1 MRLEPLFAKLAEI
14 RANPSGRTFIL
25 ADARDAD
32 MAWGIPSFGPSRS
45 GQGFRSA
52 PAFLEEI
59 RAVVRQ
65 GFVDVLLASASTM
78 DTLAHKERLF
88 EGSPVTPAV
97 RINDA
102 TDIWRQRGARY
113 QEWPS
118 APFATAYIQEAQFGS
133 LTASREGAPVVNLGL
148 YSMTF
153 NNDLES
159 DLKSLQAFREFRA
172 EAEKCGFQYF
182 LEVFAPNSQNTG
194 LSPEQVPAF
203 VNDQI
208 VRTLAGVPSSGR
220 PLFLKIPYFGPKPLE
235 ELVAYDPSVVVG
247 ILGGSSGTTYD
258 AFKLLSEARKYGAR
272 VALFGRR
279 IKDSEHPLTFIHMLR
294 LIADG
299 EIEPEEAVRNYHSD
313 LEKQR
318 IRPKR
323 RLEEDLLLTMS
334 EISYASASFPGLE
347 LRSSLVFIQ

>member
-1 MRLEPLFAKLAEI
+1 MSVKSLFAKLAEI
-14 RANPSGRTFIL
+14 RANPSSHTFIL

-32 MAWGIPSFGPSRS
+32 MAWGIPCFGKASS
-45 GQGFRSA
+45 GHGFRSA

-88 EGSPVTPAV
+88 EGSHVTPAV

-102 TDIWRQRGARY
+102 TDIWRLRGARY
-113 QEWPS
+113 CESPS

-133 LTASREGAPVVNLGL
+133 LTAPRQGSPVVNLGL

-153 NNDLES
+153 NNDLEA
-159 DLKSLQAFREFRA
+159 DLRTLRAFREFRA
-172 EAEKCGFQYF
+172 EAEKCGFHYF
-182 LEVFAPNSQNTG
+182 LEVFAPNSPMTG
-194 LSPEQVPAF
+194 LSSEQVPAF

-220 PLFLKIPYFGPKPLE
+220 PLFLKIPYFGPGPLE

-258 AFKLLSEARKYGAR
+258 AFKLLAEARNHGAR

-279 IKDSEHPLTFIHMLR
+279 IKDSEHPLAFIRMLR
-294 LIADG
+294 AIADR
-299 EIEPEEAVRNYHSD
+299 EIEPEEAVRNYHNE
-313 LEKQR
+313 LEKHG
-318 IRPKR
+318 IRPR
-323 RLEEDLLLTMS
+323 HQLEKDLLLTPS
-334 EISYASASFPGLE
+334 ENSYSSA
-347 LRSSLVFIQ
+347 

>member
-1 MRLEPLFAKLAEI
+1 MSVDTLLVTLAEI
-14 RANPSGRTFIL
+14 RANASGRAFIL

-32 MAWGIPSFGPSRS
+32 MAWGIPSFGKART

-65 GFVDVLLASASTM
+65 GIVDVLLASASTL

-88 EGSPVTPAV
+88 DGSQVTPAV

-102 TDIWRQRGARY
+102 SDIWLQRGAHYR
-113 QEWPS
+113 EWSS
-118 APFATAYIQEAQFGS
+118 APFATAYIPEAQFGS
-133 LTASREGAPVVNLGL
+133 LTAPRESKPVVNLGL

-153 NNDLES
+153 NNDLEA
-159 DLKSLQAFREFRA
+159 DLRTLRAFREFRA
-172 EAEKCGFQYF
+172 EAEKCGFHYF
-182 LEVFAPNSQNTG
+182 LEVFAPNSPRTG
-194 LSPEQVPAF
+194 LTSEQVPAF

-220 PLFLKIPYFGPKPLE
+220 PLFLKIPYFGPGPLE
-235 ELVAYDPSVVVG
+235 ELVAYDPSVIVG

-258 AFKLLSEARKYGAR
+258 AFRLLAEARKYGAR

-279 IKDSEHPLTFIHMLR
+279 IKDSEHPLAFIRMLR
-294 LIADG
+294 LIADC
-299 EIEPEEAVRNYHSD
+299 EIEPEEAVRTYHSE
-313 LEKQR
+313 LEKQG
-318 IRPKR
+318 IRPKY
-323 RLEEDLLLTMS
+323 RLEEDLLLTTPETS
-334 EISYASASFPGLE
+334 
-347 LRSSLVFIQ
+347 

>member
-1 MRLEPLFAKLAEI
+1 MSVKSLFAKLAEI
-14 RANPSGRTFIL
+14 RSNPSGRTFIL

-32 MAWGIPSFGPSRS
+32 MAWGVPSFGKARS
-45 GQGFRSA
+45 GHGFRSA

-59 RAVVRQ
+59 RQVVRQ

-88 EGSPVTPAV
+88 EGSHVTPAV

-102 TDIWRQRGARY
+102 TDIWRTRGARY
-113 QEWPS
+113 HESPS

-133 LTASREGAPVVNLGL
+133 LTAAREGAPVVNLGL

-153 NNDLES
+153 NNDLEA
-159 DLKSLQAFREFRA
+159 DLRSLHTFREFRA
-172 EAEKCGFQYF
+172 EAEKCGFHYF
-182 LEVFAPNSQNTG
+182 LEVFAPNSPKTG
-194 LSPEQVPAF
+194 LSSDQVPAF

-220 PLFLKIPYFGPKPLE
+220 PLFLKIPYFGPGPLE

-247 ILGGSSGTTYD
+247 ILGGSSGTTYE
-258 AFKLLSEARKYGAR
+258 AFRLLAEARKHGAR

-279 IKDSEHPLTFIHMLR
+279 IKDSEHSLAFIRMLR

-299 EIEPEEAVRNYHSD
+299 EIEPEEAVRNYHSE
-313 LEKQR
+313 LEKQG

-323 RLEEDLLLTMS
+323 RLEEDLLLTPS
-334 EISYASASFPGLE
+334 ETS
-347 LRSSLVFIQ
+347 

>member
-1 MRLEPLFAKLAEI
+1 MSVDSLYAKLAAI

-32 MAWGIPSFGPSRS
+32 MAWGIPSFGKTRS

-52 PAFLEEI
+52 PAFHEEI
-59 RAVVRQ
+59 RAVVHQ
-65 GFVDVLLASASTM
+65 GFVDVLLASASTL

-88 EGSPVTPAV
+88 ESSHVTPAV

-102 TDIWRQRGARY
+102 TDIWCQRGARY
-113 QEWPS
+113 SESPS
-118 APFATAYIQEAQFGS
+118 VPFATAYIQEAQFGS
-133 LTASREGAPVVNLGL
+133 LTASREGTPVVNLGL

-153 NNDLES
+153 NNDLEA
-159 DLKSLQAFREFRA
+159 DLRSLTAFRAFRA
-172 EAEKCGFQYF
+172 EAEKCGFRYF
-182 LEVFAPNSQNTG
+182 LEVFAPNSPNTG
-194 LSPEQVPAF
+194 LSPEEVPAF

-220 PLFLKIPYFGPKPLE
+220 PLFLKIPYFGPRPLE

-258 AFKLLSEARKYGAR
+258 AFKLLAEGRKYGAR

-294 LIADG
+294 AIADG
-299 EIEPEEAVRNYHSD
+299 EIKPEEAVRNYHSE
-313 LEKQR
+313 LGKHG
-318 IRPKR
+318 IRPKH
-323 RLEEDLLLTMS
+323 RLEEDLLLTAS
-334 EISYASASFPGLE
+334 EITYSSA
-347 LRSSLVFIQ
+347 

>member
-1 MRLEPLFAKLAEI
+1 MSVKSLFAKLAEI
-14 RANPSGRTFIL
+14 RSNPSGGTFIL

-32 MAWGIPSFGPSRS
+32 MAWGIPSFGKARS
-45 GQGFRSA
+45 GHGFRSA

-65 GFVDVLLASASTM
+65 GFVEVLLASASTM

-88 EGSPVTPAV
+88 EGSHVTPAV

-113 QEWPS
+113 HESPS

-133 LTASREGAPVVNLGL
+133 LTASREGSPVVNLGL

-153 NNDLES
+153 NNDLEA
-159 DLKSLQAFREFRA
+159 DLRTLRAFREFRA
-172 EAEKCGFQYF
+172 EAEKSGFHYF
-182 LEVFAPNSQNTG
+182 LEVFAPNSPNTG

-203 VNDQI
+203 LNDQI
-208 VRTLAGVPSSGR
+208 VRALAGVPSSGR
-220 PLFLKIPYFGPKPLE
+220 PLFLKIPYLGPGPLE
-235 ELVAYDPSVVVG
+235 ELVAYDPSLVVG
-247 ILGGSSGTTYD
+247 ILGGNSGTTYE
-258 AFKLLSEARKYGAR
+258 AFKLLAEARKHGAR

-294 LIADG
+294 AIADG
-299 EIEPEEAVRNYHSD
+299 EIEPKEAVRNYHSE
-313 LEKQR
+313 LEKLG
-318 IRPKR
+318 IRPKH
-323 RLEEDLLLTMS
+323 RLDPPKRT
-334 EISYASASFPGLE
+334 A
-347 LRSSLVFIQ
+347 

>member
-1 MRLEPLFAKLAEI
+1 MSVDSLFAKLAAI
-14 RANPSGRTFIL
+14 RANPSGGTFIL

-32 MAWGIPSFGPSRS
+32 MSWGIPSFGKARS
-45 GQGFRSA
+45 GHGFRSA

-65 GFVDVLLASASTM
+65 GFVDILLASASTM

-88 EGSPVTPAV
+88 DGTHVTPAV

-102 TDIWRQRGARY
+102 TDIWCQRGARY
-113 QEWPS
+113 RESPS
-118 APFATAYIQEAQFGS
+118 APFATAYIQEAQFGR
-133 LTASREGAPVVNLGL
+133 LTAPREGAPVVNLGL

-153 NNDLES
+153 NNDLEA
-159 DLKSLQAFREFRA
+159 DLRSLRAFREFRA
-172 EAEKCGFQYF
+172 EAEKSGFHYF
-182 LEVFAPNSQNTG
+182 LEVFAPNSPNTG
-194 LSPEQVPAF
+194 LTSEQVPAF

-208 VRTLAGVPSSGR
+208 VRALAGVPSSGR
-220 PLFLKIPYFGPKPLE
+220 PLFLKIPYFGPGPLE

-258 AFKLLSEARKYGAR
+258 AFKLLADGREHGAR

-279 IKDSEHPLTFIHMLR
+279 IKDSEHPLEFIRMLR

-299 EIEPEEAVRNYHSD
+299 EIEPEEAVKNYHSE
-313 LEKQR
+313 LGKHG
-318 IRPKR
+318 IRPKHQ
-323 RLEEDLLLTMS
+323 LEEDLQLT
-334 EISYASASFPGLE
+334 SAATS
-347 LRSSLVFIQ
+347 